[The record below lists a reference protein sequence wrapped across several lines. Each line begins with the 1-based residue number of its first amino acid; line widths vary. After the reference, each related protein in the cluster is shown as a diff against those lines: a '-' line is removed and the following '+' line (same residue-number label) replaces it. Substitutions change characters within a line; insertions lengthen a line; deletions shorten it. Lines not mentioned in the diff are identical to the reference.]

1 MKKNHSG
8 VINMRVTLPDGI
20 NDYMNVKFVIAG
32 KAILLVPYDTDIT
45 EVEPD
50 NLKQLFEETSCGDD
64 TSMAFLGK
72 FLQQVG
78 PRDIVELTSR
88 PAKIKQKN
96 KKTREDLITDNKLYV
111 TMTNKYMS
119 GWGTAENKIKKYVIE
134 CDNTDQAE
142 QIQRRTQKWPEMECI
157 NININKPYY
166 SPTRYTVTVE
176 HYNDLGAIWTG
187 GKYRT
192 DEEEEV

>member
-8 VINMRVTLPDGI
+8 VINMRVTLPDERF
-20 NDYMNVKFVIAG
+20 DYMNVKFVIAG

-50 NLKQLFEETSCGDD
+50 NLKQLFEADCSDRD
-64 TSMAFLGK
+64 TLALLGE
-72 FLQQVG
+72 FLQQLG
-78 PRDIVELTSR
+78 SRDITELTSR

-111 TMTNKYMS
+111 TMTNKNRS
-119 GWGTAENKIKKYVIE
+119 GWGAAENKIKKYVIE
-134 CDNTDQAE
+134 CDNMDQAE
-142 QIQRRTQKWPEMECI
+142 QIQRKTQKWPEMECI

-166 SPTRYTVTVE
+166 NPNRYDVTVR
-176 HYNDLGAIWTG
+176 HYNDLGALWTG
-187 GKYRT
+187 GYYKT
-192 DEEEEV
+192 DGTW